1 MIIEK
6 PVCVKALAE
15 AGLVYQ
21 LREALLKVA
30 QLVW

>member
-6 PVCVKALAE
+6 SVCVKALAE

-21 LREALLKVA
+21 LREALLIPTTIRK
-30 QLVW
+30 